1 MKSIF
6 TGGRRKV
13 VAVMAIA
20 LVASLTQVS
29 SSGAAGADTPK
40 RGGNITVGIFDSF
53 TGYCTADSLANSA
66 LMGARTIYETWV
78 EQRADGKIVPYLLQ
92 SWANSEDN
100 KTWLLTVRDGIK
112 FHDGTAVDGAALALN
127 LQALRGALF
136 FNGLLKKTP
145 ASADKLGTATGFLA
159 NVQDVVVTGAMSV
172 QVTLFQAQ
180 SDFPESVYASG
191 RFFARAPSQ
200 LLGKTCSTTPVGTG
214 AFKLVS
220 TELTKL
226 VVAANPDYWR
236 KDAKGGKLPYLDG
249 ITFTYVPDA
258 QPRVSGVKSGSLAAT
273 MFSSASEAK
282 QMKDLQKN
290 KSVTSIMSPED
301 FYPSIWLNNKIAPF
315 SSKNARLAVSHA
327 LDREKFV
334 KVRQKGLGSVPDS
347 IVGPNNIMYTKKN
360 FAGFDLA
367 AAKADV
373 AAYKAETGKDLE
385 FSFPVNTASSDD
397 VANSTLIK
405 QMLEAAGIKMNVLPQ
420 TTAEIITKAFPQ
432 QYQAM
437 SLLLM
442 EGTGTSF
449 VLPFLVSD
457 MSGGNPNHF
466 ITKTAAAVPAVKP
479 YMAYFGIL
487 NLSSFKDTVSENLL
501 FAARAESN
509 MAKKKKLYQDAT
521 AQIQAEARLTSLWR
535 TSYML
540 SYKNLGGVGELPL
553 AAGGQRRLVT
563 NFGIDWTGVWSTK

>member
-1 MKSIF
+1 MKKLF

-40 RGGNITVGIFDSF
+40 RGGNITVGVFDTF
-53 TGYCTADSLANSA
+53 VGYCTADNLANSS
-66 LMGARTIYETWV
+66 LMGARAIYETWV
-78 EQRADGKIVPYLLQ
+78 EQRADGKIVPYLLK

-100 KTWLLTVRDGIK
+100 KTWSLVVRDGMK

-159 NVQDVVVTGAMSV
+159 NVQDIVVTGTMSV

-226 VVAANPDYWR
+226 VVTANPDYWR

-249 ITFTYVPDA
+249 ITFTFLSDA

-273 MFSSASEAK
+273 MFTSATEAK
-282 QMKDLQKN
+282 QIKDLQKN
-290 KSVTSIMSPED
+290 KAITTIISPMD
-301 FYPSIWLNNKIAPF
+301 YYPSIWLNHKIAPF
-315 SSKNARLAVSHA
+315 SSKNARLALSHS
-327 LDREKFV
+327 LDREKWL
-334 KVRQKGLGSVPDS
+334 KVRQKGLGMVPDS
-347 IVGPNNIMYTKKN
+347 IVGPNNIMYNKKGY
-360 FAGFDLA
+360 AGYDLA
-367 AAKADV
+367 KAKSFA
-373 AAYKAETGKDLE
+373 AAYKVETGKDLE
-385 FSFPVNTASSDD
+385 FSLPYVSTSADSTAN
-397 VANSTLIK
+397 AILLQ
-405 QMLEAAGIKMNVLPQ
+405 QMSAAAGIKVNLLSQ
-420 TTAEIITKAFPQ
+420 TQAESIAKAFPM
-432 QYQAM
+432 QYQVLP
-437 SLLLM
+437 LLLM
-442 EGTGTSF
+442 EGTGTAF
-449 VLPFLVSD
+449 ILPFLVSD
-457 MSGGNPNHF
+457 TSGGNPKALLNVSPA
-466 ITKTAAAVPAVKP
+466 TKIL
-479 YMAYFGIL
+479 YSIL
-487 NLSSFKDTVSENLL
+487 NISSFKDTVSESLL
-501 FAARAESN
+501 FAARAEPN
-509 MAKKKKLYQDAT
+509 MAKKKALYQQAT
-521 AQIQAEARLTSLWR
+521 EQIQNEAHVTNISMLAYSLT
-535 TSYML
+535 
-540 SYKNLGGVGELPL
+540 YKNLGGVGELPL
-553 AAGGQRRLVT
+553 AAGGPRRLVT

>member
-6 TGGRRKV
+6 PGGRRKV
-13 VAVMAIA
+13 VVVMAIA
-20 LVASLTQVS
+20 IIASLTQVS

-40 RGGNITVGIFDSF
+40 RGGSITVGVFDAF
-53 TGYCTADSLANSA
+53 TGYCMADALANSA

-78 EQRADGKIVPYLLQ
+78 EQRADGKIVPYLLK
-92 SWANSEDN
+92 SFESSADN

-112 FHDGTAVDGAALALN
+112 FHDGTPVDATALLLN
-127 LQALRGALF
+127 IQSLRGALYI
-136 FNGLLKKTP
+136 NGLIGKTP
-145 ASADKLGTATGFLA
+145 KSTGALGSGVGFTA
-159 NVQDVVVTGAMSV
+159 NIQDIVAVGAMSV
-172 QVTLFQAQ
+172 QITLFQAE
-180 SDFPESVYASG
+180 SNYPESLYASG

-200 LLGKTCSTTPVGTG
+200 ILGSTCATKPVGTG

-249 ITFTYVPDA
+249 ITFTFLPDA

-282 QMKDLQKN
+282 QIKDLQKN
-290 KSVTSIMSPED
+290 KSVTSILSPED
-301 FYPSIWLNNKIAPF
+301 YYPSIWLNHKIAPF

-347 IVGPNNIMYTKKN
+347 IVGPNNIMYNKKN

-367 AAKADV
+367 KAKSFA

-385 FSFPVNTASSDD
+385 FSFPVVSASSDD

-420 TTAEIITKAFPQ
+420 TQAEIIAKAFPQ

-437 SLLLM
+437 PLLLM
-442 EGTGTSF
+442 EGTGTAF
-449 VLPFLVSD
+449 ILPFLVSD
-457 MSGGNPNHF
+457 TSGGNPKHF
-466 ITKTAAAVPAVKP
+466 ITQLGLAVPALKP
-479 YMAYFGIL
+479 IAGYFGAL

-509 MAKKKKLYQDAT
+509 IAKQKKLYQDAT
-521 AQIQAEARLTSLWR
+521 AQLQAEARLTSLWR